1 MRFNYLDVKEKL
13 NFFIIDILINVYFN
27 LYEY

>member
-1 MRFNYLDVKEKL
+1 MRSNYLDVKEKL
-13 NFFIIDILINVYFN
+13 NFFIIDILINVCFN

>member
-13 NFFIIDILINVYFN
+13 NFFIIDILINAYFN